1 MKLFFLMTFILSLH
15 TTSKAEEATGLVQE
29 TTRYGYGGQERF
41 CSTSAKEKFQELDRI
56 TKENV
61 GAINEKVKEIN
72 ALKAKKVLIRDLLTI
87 RDEFLSAANA
97 VGNDLKAKKVQEKK
111 DKEEKIQQLRKLL
124 RSSLSLSAINMLTQN
139 SKDSKLLLAGTTLS
153 DSCQH
158 ANNKDK
164 NICLYVSEHD
174 NEIPPSSK
182 LSNLNKTFQNAKLA
196 LSKLDSQD
204 QEKTKNELTAIYD
217 SIPSV
222 INPDKI
228 LGDLAIKSPEL
239 LSCLTNS
246 NGSNQSC
253 ESLLADD
260 KRQGLKDTLT
270 KEMNSIQKELSNKKL
285 DDFFATFD
293 KSPTLPQTSQNYASA
308 SATIK
313 NKPRQIDTLLDIT
326 EQKLSREQKL
336 NLLELKE
343 EELTTFKDKCQS
355 EDLQD
360 CITATEFMIEGLL
373 RKDLEVDRKI
383 ADLEGNLKTLS
394 SNFGPIQMNE
404 KLKQYV
410 AQKYLRTCSNASKSD
425 VMSTV
430 LSASC
435 QPFMALETA
444 PTGSLL
450 EQLSNNVSGI
460 IGAMKASSELSL
472 TRGEVGP
479 FSKDELRSYSTYC
492 QTESATK
499 KDSPYKDICIDV
511 QKASQA
517 IAKVKESKEW
527 AEFNRTH
534 WVEQDPDSEKGY
546 KIYKKRSNGSL
557 FAEAFGKSMNNIL
570 PMWMGDMQL
579 QAQIDMLGSQ
589 ALYQKQLNYM
599 YDFNSPWMT
608 SYFQADYYS
617 GFNNA
622 QMVLGTP
629 GYVF

>member
-15 TTSKAEEATGLVQE
+15 TTSKAAEESTGLVQE

-61 GAINEKVKEIN
+61 TNLNKKIEEIN
-72 ALKAKKVLIRDLLTI
+72 ALKAKKILIADLLII
-87 RDEFLSAANA
+87 RNEFLQAANA
-97 VGNDLKAKKVQEKK
+97 IQKDLDQTKAQEKK
-111 DKEEKIQQLRKLL
+111 DKQVKIKQLRKLL
-124 RSSLSLSAINMLTQN
+124 QSSLSLNAIN
-139 SKDSKLLLAGTTLS
+139 LLAKNTTPLKEKTTLS
-153 DSCQH
+153 DSC
-158 ANNKDK
+158 NEGK
-164 NICLYVSEHD
+164 NINSNLCQYVREHD
-174 NEIPPSSK
+174 NGMPPSHHF
-182 LSNLNKTFQNAKLA
+182 LTLNKTFQNAKMA
-196 LSKLDSQD
+196 LMKIEPKDQD
-204 QEKTKNELTAIYD
+204 NTKNELTAIYD
-217 SIPSV
+217 SIPAV
-222 INPDKI
+222 ISPDKI
-228 LGDLAIKSPEL
+228 LKDLTLDFPEIET
-239 LSCLTNS
+239 CLTDRLDKS
-246 NGSNQSC
+246 SQSC
-253 ESLLADD
+253 ESLLATDNRATLKEKLTNGMSDLHKTLSNTKLDAFFAAFDMSPTPPQKRATYADD
-260 KRQGLKDTLT
+260 LKNMTNKPQQIENILNLDKIKLDLDKKFKILQLTPQELANLKTVCQSDDLQKCIDST
-270 KEMNSIQKELSNKKL
+270 KEMINH
-285 DDFFATFD
+285 FD
-293 KSPTLPQTSQNYASA
+293 RQNNEAD
-308 SATIK
+308 
-313 NKPRQIDTLLDIT
+313 N
-326 EQKLSREQKL
+326 E
-336 NLLELKE
+336 
-343 EELTTFKDKCQS
+343 
-355 EDLQD
+355 
-360 CITATEFMIEGLL
+360 ITA
-373 RKDLEVDRKI
+373 LEVEI
-383 ADLEGNLKTLS
+383 KTLS

-460 IGAMKASSELSL
+460 IGAMKASSELSF